1 MAMAQ
6 VQEYVFI
13 KDKIMEEIIGWLIN
27 WFVENSDF
35 SKEVIENN
43 LDSNY
48 FEQGWIDSFSFI
60 NFISDMEE
68 KFDISFSNDEFQ
80 NREFATVNGLAK
92 IIEGKVNG

>member
-1 MAMAQ
+1 METVQ
-6 VQEYVFI
+6 VQEYAFI
-13 KDKIMEEIIGWLIN
+13 KDKIMEYIKGWLSN
-27 WFVENSDF
+27 WFIENSDF
-35 SKEVIENN
+35 SKEDIENN

-68 KFDISFSNDEFQ
+68 KFEISFSNDEFQ

-92 IIEGKVNG
+92 IIEGKING

>member
-1 MAMAQ
+1 MEMVQ
-6 VQEYVFI
+6 VQEYVFTEN
-13 KDKIMEEIIGWLIN
+13 KIAADIQRWLIN

-35 SKEVIENN
+35 SKEDVESN

-68 KFDISFSNDEFQ
+68 KFEISFSNDEFQ

-92 IIEGKVNG
+92 IIEGKING